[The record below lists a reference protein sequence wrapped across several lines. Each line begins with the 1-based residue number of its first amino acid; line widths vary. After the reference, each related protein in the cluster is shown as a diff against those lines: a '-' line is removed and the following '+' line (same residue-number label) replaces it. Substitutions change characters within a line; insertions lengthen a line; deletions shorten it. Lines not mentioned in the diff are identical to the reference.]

1 MALIFKK
8 QPTLKTPL
16 VPGKKPKL
24 PRSGSKVQC
33 YDDSESMEQSEYDE
47 DQKKYDEEQRLID
60 NDQKIKDI
68 KLQYPDI
75 RNIWIVKPGENTNR
89 GNGIEVCSELSHIKR
104 LVSNAKD
111 GANGQ
116 DSTFII

>member
-8 QPTLKTPL
+8 QPAQKTPV
-16 VPGKKPKL
+16 VPGKKPRL
-24 PRSGSKVQC
+24 PRSGSKIQC

-68 KLQYPDI
+68 KL
-75 RNIWIVKPGENTNR
+75 
-89 GNGIEVCSELSHIKR
+89 
-104 LVSNAKD
+104 
-111 GANGQ
+111 
-116 DSTFII
+116 